1 MAIAAVINLGIPC
14 DDAFF
19 STLCA
24 ETLSPPPLYFEPTP
38 NLSKT
43 LKGLLMRLVV
53 FENPIFQLKS
63 LNITVSV
70 CYMSGSKVNRKER
83 SRPSL
88 FNCVFCSTLLNIS
101 SCISEHLVPS
111 CQCPVWGLKRAWEV
125 WVDLHD
131 HGNHNSPSHKS
142 CSSTYT
148 RKQTIG
154 ISTNFALTSLVVRGY
169 PNHFDSGDRNLQ
181 LGGGK

>member
-1 MAIAAVINLGIPC
+1 
-14 DDAFF
+14 
-19 STLCA
+19 
-24 ETLSPPPLYFEPTP
+24 
-38 NLSKT
+38 
-43 LKGLLMRLVV
+43 MRLVV
-53 FENPIFQLKS
+53 FENTIFQLKS

-111 CQCPVWGLKRAWEV
+111 CQCPLWGLKRAWEV